1 MDISN
6 LSEKQ
11 KQELFNTLYHDL
23 GVNAENPENSEETQE
38 PSELEPNEEKPE
50 KPVKATNKP
59 RVKAETKIDKLSAD
73 GTLQLVFEDYE
84 GGLSQVKIAEKRGI
98 SKFMVSKLIKLGLEK
113 ANKNKCDT

>member
-23 GVNAENPENSEETQE
+23 GVNAEETQE
-38 PSELEPNEEKPE
+38 PTELEPNAENPEKQE

>member
-23 GVNAENPENSEETQE
+23 GVNAEETQE
-38 PSELEPNEEKPE
+38 PTELEPNAEKLE

>member
-6 LSEKQ
+6 LSVEQ

-23 GVNAENPENSEETQE
+23 GVNAEEPTELEPNAENPENS
-38 PSELEPNEEKPE
+38 E